1 MKEFRRILVPVD
13 EGKVSEKAFRSAMDL
28 ASMIDGRITLLHVI
42 EVEEPVLGG
51 IETELDEELKNRGMK
66 IISRFSKEAKGS
78 DLELDPVL
86 VEGDAA
92 SVINEGSRDHDL
104 IIMGTHGRSTL
115 ASMVMGSVADSV
127 MRNSCCPVLLL
138 R

>member
-1 MKEFRRILVPVD
+1 
-13 EGKVSEKAFRSAMDL
+13 MDL